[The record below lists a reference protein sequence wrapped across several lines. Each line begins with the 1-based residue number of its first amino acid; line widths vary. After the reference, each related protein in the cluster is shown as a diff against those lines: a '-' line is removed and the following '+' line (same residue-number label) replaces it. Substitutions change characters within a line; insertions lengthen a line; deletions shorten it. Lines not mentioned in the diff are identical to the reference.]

1 MAIVAMYIISMSE
14 PTPGFL
20 VWRLST
26 TWRVS
31 VDRALA
37 PIGLTHAQYALLGS
51 LLGMDHA
58 GHRPTQREL
67 ADHTG
72 LEPLYV
78 SKLARTLH
86 AAGVIDRTGDPD
98 DTRAV
103 RLSLTDH
110 GRGLAGQAVGI
121 VRELLDR
128 QLAPLGGLDSA
139 RTRSFVRDLRALL
152 DFDFDGGTS

>member
-1 MAIVAMYIISMSE
+1 MS

-26 TWRVS
+26 MWRVS

-51 LLGMDHA
+51 LYGLDHA

-78 SKLARTLH
+78 SKLARTLD
-86 AAGVIDRTGDPD
+86 AAGVIDRAGDPD

-110 GRGLAGQAVGI
+110 GRALTEQAVGI
-121 VRELLDR
+121 VHDLLER
-128 QLAPLGGLDSA
+128 QFAPLGGLDSA
-139 RTRSFVRDLRALL
+139 RTRSFVRDLQALI
-152 DFDFDGGTS
+152 DGGTS

>member
-1 MAIVAMYIISMSE
+1 MSG

-20 VWRLST
+20 VWRLAT

-37 PIGLTHAQYALLGS
+37 PIGLTHAQFALLGS
-51 LLGMDHA
+51 LLGMDRT
-58 GHRPTQREL
+58 GRRPTQREL

-103 RLSLTDH
+103 RVSLTDS
-110 GRGLAGQAVGI
+110 GRAVAAQAAGI
-121 VRELLDR
+121 VHELLDR
-128 QLAPLGGLDSA
+128 QLAPLGGLNSD
-139 RTRSFVRDLRALL
+139 RTRSFVRDLHALL
-152 DFDFDGGTS
+152 DASSGGTP